1 MDLARMLGASRRE
14 VQEAFSGLHGHQVTG
29 LAEAAV
35 AMIAVER
42 CQLSRMALA
51 SCGQATVPSEERRW
65 QRLVANPRLDF
76 EVMVDQWARS
86 VLADAGPMTLIL
98 DETPNSDK
106 LRAMKLSR
114 EIHGRAVPVIWSC
127 YKPDA
132 LPMSQDALVMDLLE
146 RTARNLPPGAEPVL
160 LADRGLSWP
169 SVVDF
174 CVQHGWHYVLR
185 VQGQT
190 RVQLEDR
197 EAVSLRALTPR
208 PGMSWRG
215 PARVFKKAGWRR
227 THVVAHWPALLDEPW
242 LLITDLPPTQH
253 RCRQYRKRMR
263 IELSFRDEKS
273 SGFQWKQSRI
283 RDPAHA
289 TRLLLV
295 MALAM
300 RLLIRLGQKLI
311 RNGQHKLLERHGKR
325 ILSVFQLGLR
335 YVHYCLYNP
344 HPPPTPK
351 SVGN

>member
-14 VQEAFSGLHGHQVTG
+14 VQEAFAGLHGHQVTG

-35 AMIAVER
+35 SMIAVAH

-51 SCGQATVPSEERRW
+51 SCGKATVPSEERRW

-76 EVMVDQWARS
+76 EEMADQWAKW
-86 VLADAGPMTLIL
+86 VLADADHVTLIL
-98 DETPNSDK
+98 DETPNRDK

-114 EIHGRAVPVIWSC
+114 QIHGRAIPVIWSC

-132 LPMSQDALVMDLLE
+132 LPMSQDALVKDLLE
-146 RTARNLPPGAEPVL
+146 RTARSLPPGAKPTL

-185 VQGQT
+185 VQGQA
-190 RVQLEDR
+190 RVQLQPGGS
-197 EAVSLRALTPR
+197 VPVRALTPR
-208 PGMSWRG
+208 KGMTWRG
-215 PARVFKKAGWRR
+215 SARVFKKAGWRQ
-227 THVVAHWPALLDEPW
+227 THVVAHWPAQLDEPW
-242 LLITDLPPTQH
+242 LLITDLPPTRH

-273 SGFQWKQSRI
+273 SGFHWKQSRI
-283 RDPAHA
+283 RDPVHA

-295 MALAM
+295 MALAT
-300 RLLIRLGQKLI
+300 RLLIQLGQKLI
-311 RNGQHKLLERHGKR
+311 RSGRHKLLERHSKR
-325 ILSVFQLGLR
+325 VLSVFQLGLR